1 MSIKDILFLIQVL
14 LMIIF
19 LIIEAD
25 LARKKSENRKLAEEI
40 YENIKL
46 FNISSKLDSIKN
58 DLGEVHNLNVE
69 VMDDLDELK
78 DLSKEVFK

>member
-19 LIIEAD
+19 LIIEAN

-46 FNISSKLDSIKN
+46 FNISNKLDSIKN
-58 DLGEVHNLNVE
+58 DLGEVRNLNVE

>member
-19 LIIEAD
+19 LIIEAN

-46 FNISSKLDSIKN
+46 FNISNKLDSIKN

-69 VMDDLDELK
+69 VMDDLD
-78 DLSKEVFK
+78 

>member
-19 LIIEAD
+19 LIIEAN

-46 FNISSKLDSIKN
+46 FNISNKLDSIKN

-69 VMDDLDELK
+69 VMGDLDELK

>member
-1 MSIKDILFLIQVL
+1 MSIKDVLFLIQVL
-14 LMIIF
+14 LIIIF
-19 LIIEAD
+19 LIIEAN

-46 FNISSKLDSIKN
+46 FNISNKLDSIKN

-69 VMDDLDELK
+69 VMDDLD
-78 DLSKEVFK
+78 

>member
-1 MSIKDILFLIQVL
+1 
-14 LMIIF
+14 MIIF
-19 LIIEAD
+19 LIIEAN

-46 FNISSKLDSIKN
+46 FNISNKLDSIKN

>member
-19 LIIEAD
+19 LIIEAN

-46 FNISSKLDSIKN
+46 FNISNKLDSIKN

-78 DLSKEVFK
+78 DLSREVFK

>member
-19 LIIEAD
+19 LIIEAN

-46 FNISSKLDSIKN
+46 FNISNKLDNIKN

>member
-19 LIIEAD
+19 LIIETN
-25 LARKKSENRKLAEEI
+25 LARKKSENRKFAEEI

-46 FNISSKLDSIKN
+46 FNISNKLDSIKN

>member
-19 LIIEAD
+19 LIIEAN

-46 FNISSKLDSIKN
+46 FNISNKLDSIKN

>member
-19 LIIEAD
+19 LIIEAN

-40 YENIKL
+40 YENIKI
-46 FNISSKLDSIKN
+46 FNISNKLDSIKN